1 MLKSLL
7 VLILAVNFIIVNNIE
22 YFYEE
27 DTLKILN
34 FDSFQ
39 EINTSKINLNSSN
52 LYLIPNKLITID
64 KKIQF
69 INTEFLSFI
78 QIHYYHLN
86 GIDLDNTYLTFC
98 EQTRSN
104 LAKFIF
110 ILKSDFNI
118 FLNKTWIND
127 AITCKKISNIS
138 VNSLLNSKIDALYF
152 DNNKFSSNICPI
164 IFKNSNFQSLNINS
178 MKNSMIKTNF
188 IQFIDIEIA
197 NLNSKIDYVEFLN
210 TYRLKLSSLILEKNV
225 FKFIKSLKIDGILN
239 KMETNDIFSNF
250 NNLNLIILN
259 LNNLREFFH
268 YGLSWTTSLNQNN
281 EKNITTNIEFHN
293 KWNNEL
299 FYDFPEEDFCI
310 MKDLYYNTQIELLLD
325 TDPYLKNLE
334 NLSCTLL
341 ILIVKYNL
349 FNLKYLVPLET
360 CCQNN
365 KTIFKNIY
373 LNKCDIENRFKK
385 CINPK
390 SVDFSMNIIDYDELA
405 QVLKFYFEIFIQP
418 SICIIGILLNL
429 CIIYLLKS
437 SYTKK
442 EFKTEIFYYIYYNST
457 FNFFILLIGFMKIIH
472 NYQEYNFNFV
482 YSIKFTYFSE
492 YLFISMGFLESF
504 LIFCSNFT
512 LILFSLERLTLF
524 NRNPSCCSK
533 KFSKMP
539 DKHIIIVVTLIGL
552 SLNIIKFIEYE
563 ITCSKSKEDF
573 PIEICKRTYQSYDDI
588 SNSTFTFY
596 LIISLDFLLTFL
608 FYFANLLIDIKLFKY
623 YKDAIKQKSLLSI
636 INFSNNV
643 IEHNEVKKKNLF
655 KMIIFYGV
663 SNFLIRTPE
672 FILSC
677 LIFIHYLIYG
687 KIFFGF
693 EVNLDDFI
701 YGENSLTDKFL
712 HVSKVINTLCYLNNF
727 FVLYFFNEIF
737 RKNLHKCCVRF
748 FKK

>member
-1 MLKSLL
+1 MKSLL
-7 VLILAVNFIIVNNIE
+7 ILVLTAYFSMVSNVE

-27 DTLKILN
+27 DSLRIQN

-39 EINTSKINLNSSN
+39 EINTSKIILNTSN
-52 LYLIPNKLITID
+52 LYLIPNKCITIN
-64 KKIQF
+64 KKIQL
-69 INTEFLSFI
+69 NSTNFLSVI
-78 QIHYYHLN
+78 QIRYYYLN
-86 GIDLDNTYLTFC
+86 GIDLDNTNLVVFDHS
-98 EQTRSN
+98 QSN
-104 LAKFIF
+104 LLKLIY

-127 AITCKKISNIS
+127 VITCKKISNIS
-138 VNSLLNSKIDALYF
+138 DNSLINSNNTYLYF
-152 DNNKFSSNICPI
+152 DNIKFSSNICPI
-164 IFKNSNFQSLNINS
+164 TFKNSNFQSLNINS

-418 SICIIGILLNL
+418 SICIIGIILNL

-437 SYTKK
+437 SNTKK
-442 EFKTEIFYYIYYNST
+442 EFDNEMFYYIFYNSAY
-457 FNFFILLIGFMKIIH
+457 NFFILIIGFLKITH
-472 NYQEYNFNFV
+472 NYAEYNFNFL

-492 YLFISMGFLESF
+492 YLYISMNFLESF
-504 LIFCSNFT
+504 LIFCSNFA
-512 LILFSLERLTLF
+512 IIFFSIKRLVLF
-524 NRNPSCCSK
+524 NRNPSCCIKKLSK
-533 KFSKMP
+533 IP

-552 SLNIIKFIEYE
+552 SMNIIKFIEYE
-563 ITCSKSKEDF
+563 ITCSKSIQDF
-573 PIEICKRTYQSYDDI
+573 PIEIFRRPYQSYDQI
-588 SNSTFTFY
+588 ANMTFTFY
-596 LIISLDFLLTFL
+596 LILSLDFLLTFL
-608 FYFANLLIDIKLFKY
+608 FYFANLLIDIKLYKY
-623 YKDAIKQKSLLSI
+623 YKDTIKQKSLLSI
-636 INFSNNV
+636 INFLNNV
-643 IEHNEVKKKNLF
+643 TENYEEKKMNLF

-677 LIFIHYLIYG
+677 LIFIHYLIYA
-687 KIFFGF
+687 KIFFGY
-693 EVNLDDFI
+693 EVIWEDFI
-701 YGENSLTDKFL
+701 YGENSLTDKLL
-712 HVSKVINTLCYLNNF
+712 HLAKVINTICYLNNF
-727 FVLYFFNEIF
+727 FILYFFNKIF
-737 RKNLHKCCVRF
+737 RKNVYKCCVGF